1 MKVLSIAVLA
11 LALAAGAVTAQAG
24 NGDECHS
31 KTAHGLW
38 DCR

>member
-11 LALAAGAVTAQAG
+11 LALASGAVTAQAG